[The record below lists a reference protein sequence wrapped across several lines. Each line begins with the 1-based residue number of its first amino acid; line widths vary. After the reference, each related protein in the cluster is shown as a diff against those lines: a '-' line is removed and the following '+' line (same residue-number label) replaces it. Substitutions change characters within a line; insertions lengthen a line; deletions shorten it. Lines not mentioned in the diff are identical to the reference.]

1 MLPLPSRHRSLTLFA
16 VAIAAQVLFLAI
28 QIRRGQQVRL
38 IRVWAIESVSPL
50 GRGAAWSVDGIR
62 GLWNNYVALRHMRE
76 ENDQLRTELGALKIR
91 NAQLES
97 RSVEADRLA
106 NLLGFRDQHAE
117 VQMLAAR
124 VIGATPD
131 PASHM
136 VLINRGT
143 RDGVRRDMGI
153 ITPEGVVGK
162 VLAAYPD
169 TSQVLLL
176 SDKESGVG
184 ALLGTS
190 RAQGPVKGSGE
201 PLLGLEYIANDTKV
215 QVGESVLTSGQDRIF
230 PKDLPVGT
238 VVQVHPDRK
247 GPFQTILVKPAARLD
262 GLEEVLVLLTRQ
274 EFTALKDKDTD
285 PSGHVPA
292 ASSTPAKAAGTTV
305 PVKSPVTQ
313 PVTPPA
319 KPPLAALPAKPAPA
333 AAPAKSPV
341 AASPKPAVSATSA
354 TSPTTAS
361 QQSPEK
367 PETPETSDAPDTP

>member
-1 MLPLPSRHRSLTLFA
+1 MLPIPSRHRSLTLLA
-16 VAIAAQVLFLAI
+16 VALAAQILFLAI

-76 ENDQLRTELGALKIR
+76 ENDELRKDLGTLKIR
-91 NAQLES
+91 NEQLES
-97 RSVEADRLA
+97 RAAEADRLA

-131 PASHM
+131 PTSHM
-136 VLINRGT
+136 VLIDRGT

-162 VLAAYPD
+162 VLAVYPD

-184 ALLGTS
+184 ALLQTS
-190 RAQGPVKGSGE
+190 RAQGPVKGTGD

-215 QVGESVLTSGQDRIF
+215 QPGDLVLTSGEDRIF

-238 VVQVHPDRK
+238 VVEVHPDK
-247 GPFQTILVKPAARLD
+247 KSPFQTILVKPAARLD

-274 EFTALKDKDTD
+274 EFAARKDADT
-285 PSGHVPA
+285 SSHIPA
-292 ASSTPAKAAGTTV
+292 APAAPGKATGTAA
-305 PVKSPVTQ
+305 PVK
-313 PVTPPA
+313 PPA
-319 KPPLAALPAKPAPA
+319 AQTAKLPIPAPPAKPAPPA
-333 AAPAKSPV
+333 VPAKPAVAAPAKPP
-341 AASPKPAVSATSA
+341 ASPA
-354 TSPTTAS
+354 SPTAS
-361 QQSPEK
+361 TQATPAK
-367 PETPETSDAPDTP
+367 PETPETSEEPNNP

>member
-1 MLPLPSRHRSLTLFA
+1 MLPIASRHRSVTLFA

-76 ENDQLRTELGALKIR
+76 ENDQLRTEIGALKIH
-91 NAQLES
+91 NEQLES
-97 RSVEADRLA
+97 RAAEADRLA

-117 VQMLAAR
+117 VQMVAAR

-136 VLINRGT
+136 VLIDRGT
-143 RDGVRRDMGI
+143 RDGVRRDMGV

-184 ALLGTS
+184 ALLGGS
-190 RAQGPVKGSGE
+190 RAQGPVRGMGD
-201 PLLGLEYIANDTKV
+201 PLLGLEYIGNDTKV
-215 QVGESVLTSGQDRIF
+215 QPGEAVLTSGQDRIF

-238 VVQVHPDRK
+238 VVEVRPDHK

-262 GLEEVLVLLTRQ
+262 GLEDVLVLLTRQ
-274 EFTALKDKDTD
+274 EFTARKDAD
-285 PSGHVPA
+285 PSGHVPLASA
-292 ASSTPAKAAGTTV
+292 ASAKAA
-305 PVKSPVTQ
+305 S
-313 PVTPPA
+313 PA
-319 KPPLAALPAKPAPA
+319 KPPVRESAKPQAATVPEKPA
-333 AAPAKSPV
+333 V
-341 AASPKPAVSATSA
+341 AASPKPPTADTSASQAKPATPAVPAKPSAAVPPKPPVSATPA
-354 TSPTTAS
+354 
-361 QQSPEK
+361 
-367 PETPETSDAPDTP
+367 TPEPSEIPKNP

>member
-1 MLPLPSRHRSLTLFA
+1 MLPIPSRHRSLTLFA
-16 VAIAAQVLFLAI
+16 VAIAAQILFLAI

-76 ENDQLRTELGALKIR
+76 ENDQLRKQTGSLQIR

-97 RSVEADRLA
+97 RAAEADRLA

-136 VLINRGT
+136 VLIDRGT

-153 ITPEGVVGK
+153 ITPDGVVGK
-162 VLAAYPD
+162 VLAVYPD

-190 RAQGPVKGSGE
+190 RAQGPVRGTGD
-201 PLLGLEYIANDTKV
+201 PLLDLEYVGNDTKV
-215 QVGESVLTSGQDRIF
+215 QPGDLVLTSGEDRIF

-238 VVQVHPDRK
+238 VVEVHPDHK

-274 EFTALKDKDTD
+274 EFTPRKDAET
-285 PSGHVPA
+285 SGHVSAAPA
-292 ASSTPAKAAGTTV
+292 TPAKATGTAV
-305 PVKSPVTQ
+305 
-313 PVTPPA
+313 PA
-319 KPPLAALPAKPAPA
+319 KPPVTQTAKLPVAAPQAKPAPA
-333 AAPAKSPV
+333 PGPAKPPAV
-341 AASPKPAVSATSA
+341 ALPKPAVSATS
-354 TSPTTAS
+354 PTAS
-361 QQSPEK
+361 TRETPEK
-367 PETPETSDAPDTP
+367 PETPETSEAPNNP

>member
-1 MLPLPSRHRSLTLFA
+1 MLPVPSRHRSLTLFA

-76 ENDQLRTELGALKIR
+76 ENDQLRKEMGTLKIR
-91 NAQLES
+91 NEQLES
-97 RSVEADRLA
+97 RAAEADRLA

-131 PASHM
+131 PSSHM
-136 VLINRGT
+136 VLIDRGT

-162 VLAAYPD
+162 VLAVYPD

-184 ALLGTS
+184 ALLGSS
-190 RAQGPVKGSGE
+190 RAQGPVKGTGE
-201 PLLGLEYIANDTKV
+201 PLLGLEYIGNDTKV
-215 QVGESVLTSGQDRIF
+215 QTGEPVLTSGQDRIF

-238 VVQVHPDRK
+238 VVEVHPDHK
-247 GPFQTILVKPAARLD
+247 GPFQTIFVKPAAQLD

-274 EFTALKDKDTD
+274 EFTARKDADA
-285 PSGHVPA
+285 SGPA
-292 ASSTPAKAAGTTV
+292 PVAPATPAKATSTAV
-305 PVKSPVTQ
+305 
-313 PVTPPA
+313 PA
-319 KPPLAALPAKPAPA
+319 KPPVTQTAKLPVAALPAKPAPA
-333 AAPAKSPV
+333 TVPAKPSVAAP
-341 AASPKPAVSATSA
+341 PKPAVPA
-354 TSPTTAS
+354 TSPAPSAQET
-361 QQSPEK
+361 PEK
-367 PETPETSDAPDTP
+367 SETPETSEAPNNP

>member
-1 MLPLPSRHRSLTLFA
+1 MLPIPSRHRSLTLFA

-76 ENDQLRTELGALKIR
+76 ENDQLRTEMGALRIR
-91 NAQLES
+91 NEQLES
-97 RSVEADRLA
+97 RAAEADRLA

-143 RDGVRRDMGI
+143 RDGVRRDMGV

-162 VLAAYPD
+162 VLAVYPD

-184 ALLGTS
+184 ALLGSS
-190 RAQGPVKGSGE
+190 RAQGPVRGTGD
-201 PLLGLEYIANDTKV
+201 PLLGLEYIGNDTKV
-215 QVGESVLTSGQDRIF
+215 QTGEPVLTSGQDRIF

-238 VVQVHPDRK
+238 VVEAHPDHK
-247 GPFQTILVKPAARLD
+247 GPFQAILVKPAARLD

-274 EFTALKDKDTD
+274 EFTARKDAD
-285 PSGHVPA
+285 PFGPAPVGPTASAKGASTAVPA
-292 ASSTPAKAAGTTV
+292 KL
-305 PVKSPVTQ
+305 PVTQ
-313 PVTPPA
+313 SA
-319 KPPLAALPAKPAPA
+319 KPPAAAVPAKPAVA
-333 AAPAKSPV
+333 SP
-341 AASPKPAVSATSA
+341 PKPAVSATPA
-354 TSPTTAS
+354 T
-361 QQSPEK
+361 
-367 PETPETSDAPDTP
+367 PETPEKSEAPETSETPNNP

>member
-1 MLPLPSRHRSLTLFA
+1 MLPIPSRHRSLTLFA

-38 IRVWAIESVSPL
+38 IRVWAVESVSPL

-62 GLWNNYVALRHMRE
+62 GLWNNYIALRHMRE

-91 NAQLES
+91 NGQLES
-97 RSVEADRLA
+97 RAAEADRLA

-136 VLINRGT
+136 VLIDRGT

-184 ALLGTS
+184 ALLGAS
-190 RAQGPVKGSGE
+190 RAQGPVRGTGE

-215 QVGESVLTSGQDRIF
+215 QPGEPVLTSGQDRIF

-238 VVQVHPDRK
+238 VVEVHPDRK

-274 EFTALKDKDTD
+274 EFTARKDADA
-285 PSGHVPA
+285 PGHVPVA
-292 ASSTPAKAAGTTV
+292 PATPTKTASTAV
-305 PVKSPVTQ
+305 PVKPPVTQ
-313 PVTPPA
+313 PAKLPVAALPATPAPATLPA
-319 KPPLAALPAKPAPA
+319 KPPVVAPPKP
-333 AAPAKSPV
+333 PV
-341 AASPKPAVSATSA
+341 AA
-354 TSPTTAS
+354 TSPATQET
-361 QQSPEK
+361 PEK
-367 PETPETSDAPDTP
+367 PETPETSEAPNNP

>member
-1 MLPLPSRHRSLTLFA
+1 MLPIPSRHRSLTLFA

-76 ENDQLRTELGALKIR
+76 ENDQLRKQMGTLEIR
-91 NAQLES
+91 NEQLES
-97 RSVEADRLA
+97 RAAEADRLA

-136 VLINRGT
+136 VLIDRGT

-162 VLAAYPD
+162 VLAVYPD

-190 RAQGPVKGSGE
+190 RAQGPVRGTGD
-201 PLLGLEYIANDTKV
+201 PLLDLEYVGNDTKV
-215 QVGESVLTSGQDRIF
+215 QPGDLVLTSGEDRIF

-238 VVQVHPDRK
+238 VVEVHPDHK
-247 GPFQTILVKPAARLD
+247 GPFQTILVKPAAQLD

-274 EFTALKDKDTD
+274 EFTARKDADTS
-285 PSGHVPA
+285 SGHVPA
-292 ASSTPAKAAGTTV
+292 APATPAKAPATAG
-305 PVKSPVTQ
+305 
-313 PVTPPA
+313 PA
-319 KPPLAALPAKPAPA
+319 KPPVTQTAKLPVAAPPAKPAPA
-333 AAPAKSPV
+333 PAPAKPL
-341 AASPKPAVSATSA
+341 AAAPPKPVVPA
-354 TSPTTAS
+354 TSPTAS
-361 QQSPEK
+361 TRQTPEK
-367 PETPETSDAPDTP
+367 SDAPETSEAPNNP